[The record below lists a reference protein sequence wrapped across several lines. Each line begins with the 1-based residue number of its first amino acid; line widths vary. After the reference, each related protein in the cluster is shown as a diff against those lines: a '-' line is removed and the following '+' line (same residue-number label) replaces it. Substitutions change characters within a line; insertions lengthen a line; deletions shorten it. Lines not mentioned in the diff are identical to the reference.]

1 MNRMARKNAN
11 GEGTIVRRSDGRWTA
26 AATLPNGKR
35 KWLYGKTR
43 TDVAQRLARIRGDRD
58 KGLVIPGEKQ
68 TVAVYL
74 RSWLEI
80 VRPTVRESAWIRY
93 EQLLRVHAIP
103 GIGRIPLARL
113 TPQHVQHLYA
123 DRLTT
128 GRSPTTINHL
138 HGVLHHAL
146 EDAVRMNLVPR
157 NVSSLTKPPRVAT
170 HEMKVYSPEEVD
182 TLLTAAKGHRLEAM
196 FALAVSTGMREG
208 EIIALKWPD
217 VDLAK
222 GTLQVR
228 RGRQRTLSGY
238 VDGNPKTDSGRRTIR
253 LTRTATE
260 ALQSHRTRQLQE
272 RLRLGE
278 AWEDRDLVFPSEVG
292 TPLDGPNVL
301 KTYYRVIKKAGLP
314 RIRFHD
320 LRHTA
325 ATLLLLQGVPAKVVS
340 EMLGHANIAITLD
353 LYSHVTP
360 DMQEQA
366 AAAMED
372 ILTRRRTDR
381 AENE

>member
-1 MNRMARKNAN
+1 M
-11 GEGTIVRRSDGRWTA
+11 
-26 AATLPNGKR
+26 
-35 KWLYGKTR
+35 
-43 TDVAQRLARIRGDRD
+43 
-58 KGLVIPGEKQ
+58 
-68 TVAVYL
+68 YL
-74 RSWLEI
+74 RSWLETM
-80 VRPTVRESAWIRY
+80 RPTVKESAWIRY
-93 EQLLRVHAIP
+93 EQLLRVHALP

-113 TPQHVQHLYA
+113 TPQQVQHLYG
-123 DRLTT
+123 DRLAT

-146 EDAVRMNLVPR
+146 EDALRLNLVPR
-157 NVSSLTKPPRVAT
+157 NVTSLTKPPRVEK
-170 HEMKVYSPEEVD
+170 HEMQVYSPEQVD
-182 TLLTAAKGHRLEAM
+182 ILLTTAMGHRQEAM

-208 EIIALKWPD
+208 EIIALKWSD

-222 GTLQVR
+222 GSLQVR
-228 RGRQRTLSGY
+228 RGRQRTLKGY

-253 LTRTATE
+253 LTRTAIE
-260 ALQSHRTRQLQE
+260 ALRAHRTRQLQE

-278 AWEDRDLVFPSEVG
+278 AWSEHNLVFPSAVG
-292 TPLDGPNVL
+292 TPLEGPNL
-301 KTYYRVIKKAGLP
+301 LRTYYRVVAKAGLP

-353 LYSHVTP
+353 LYSHVLP

-372 ILTRRRTDR
+372 ILSRRRSER
-381 AENE
+381 AGD

>member
-1 MNRMARKNAN
+1 MSLSGSRA
-11 GEGTIVRRSDGRWTA
+11 SA
-26 AATLPNGKR
+26 AIATR
-35 KWLYGKTR
+35 
-43 TDVAQRLARIRGDRD
+43 A
-58 KGLVIPGEKQ
+58 LVIAGEKQ
-68 TVAVYL
+68 TVAAYL
-74 RSWLEI
+74 RGWLEI
-80 VRPTVRESAWIRY
+80 VKPTVKESAWIRY

-113 TPQHVQHLYA
+113 TPQQVQQLYA
-123 DRLTT
+123 DRLAT

-157 NVSSLTKPPRVAT
+157 NVTSLTKPPRVEK
-170 HEMKVYSPEEVD
+170 HEMQVYSPEQVD
-182 TLLTAAKGHRLEAM
+182 TLLTTAKGHRLEAM

-208 EIIALKWPD
+208 EIIAMRWPD
-217 VDLAK
+217 VDLDK
-222 GTLQVR
+222 GSMQVR
-228 RGRQRTLSGY
+228 RGRQRTLKGY

-253 LTRTATE
+253 LTRTAIE
-260 ALQSHRTRQLQE
+260 ALRAHHARQLRE

-278 AWEDRDLVFPSEVG
+278 AWHDHNLVFPSLVG
-292 TPLDGPNVL
+292 TPLEGSNL
-301 KTYYRVIKKAGLP
+301 LRTYYRVVAKAGLP

-325 ATLLLLQGVPAKVVS
+325 ATLLLSQHVPAKVVS

-353 LYSHVTP
+353 LYSHVLP

-372 ILTRRRTDR
+372 ILTRRRGERTGG
-381 AENE
+381 

>member
-1 MNRMARKNAN
+1 MARKNAN

-35 KWLYGKTR
+35 KWLYGKSR

-103 GIGRIPLARL
+103 DIGRISLARL
-113 TPQHVQHLYA
+113 TPQHVQQLYA
-123 DRLTT
+123 DRLAT

-182 TLLTAAKGHRLEAM
+182 TLLAVAKGHRLEAM

-222 GTLQVR
+222 GALRVR
-228 RGRQRTLSGY
+228 RGRQRTLKGY
-238 VDGNPKTDSGRRTIR
+238 IDGNPKTDSGRRTIR
-253 LTRTATE
+253 LTRTATD
-260 ALQSHRTRQLQE
+260 ALRSHRTRQLQE

-292 TPLDGPNVL
+292 RSLDGPNVL

-372 ILTRRRTDR
+372 ILTRRRGERTS
-381 AENE
+381 E